1 MLDICLF
8 VRTSQRLGF
17 GNWAYGAKGRN
28 SRGFAVV
35 APAQRLAVGEQLC
48 IVARAQKLLDR
59 LLCFPL
65 FALEDHGYQQGW
77 GCVGASSESLGY
89 FDCQVRRQD
98 VFTRIHCKGRGL
110 PSRDHILAFAAPRC
124 YLWGKSGGTDVNVIN
139 GKELHRKLHRDDGG
153 FHLWGRWRPSFY
165 HWRFDKGCWSV
176 RVRRWLGRRGC
187 RHSSSGSPQKS
198 ENVARQQP
206 ATRADLRRLWKKHNG
221 TGVLEIENY
230 GAETNQNNAH
240 RGELHV
246 GAFLVNTAPDRRPHG
261 KLPRPGACRYIIPC
275 TDKLPVCHRYT
286 PVLQAKRRKA
296 AEVVEAPKVYTSFPT
311 APWPWQEDGSKEEP
325 LSGLYSDPASDV
337 SGSVITLFL
346 FTYIYVC
353 ICFEW

>member
-1 MLDICLF
+1 M
-8 VRTSQRLGF
+8 VQRG
-17 GNWAYGAKGRN
+17 GIVGAWLLWPPP
-28 SRGFAVV
+28 V
-35 APAQRLAVGEQLC
+35 APRLAVGEKLC
-48 IVARAQKLLDR
+48 LVARARKLLDR

-89 FDCQVRRQD
+89 FDCQVPRQA
-98 VFTRIHCKGRGL
+98 
-110 PSRDHILAFAAPRC
+110 SRDHIWAFAAPRC

-165 HWRFDKGCWSV
+165 HWRFDKGLGGGDVVIPV
-176 RVRRWLGRRGC
+176 RVLLEEWECG
-187 RHSSSGSPQKS
+187 
-198 ENVARQQP
+198 P
-206 ATRADLRRLWKKHNG
+206 ATARYPCRPAQAVKKAYWDRGFGNW
-221 TGVLEIENY
+221 EY

-296 AEVVEAPKVYTSFPT
+296 AEVVEAGKPNTPQSVYKLPCCTVPR
-311 APWPWQEDGSKEEP
+311 QEDGSEEEALLGP
-325 LSGLYSDPASDV
+325 LFGPCFRCFWLSDYPFS
-337 SGSVITLFL
+337 I
-346 FTYIYVC
+346 YINLMYVYVLNDK
-353 ICFEW
+353 